1 MRVEY
6 DRETDTLTI
15 TFRNERILESDE
27 LRPGLIAD
35 LGYDGALV
43 RLEVL
48 QASQVVEKTSEM
60 QFAIAA

>member
-15 TFRNERILESDE
+15 TFRNERIRESDE

-48 QASQVVEKTSEM
+48 QASEIVENTREM

>member
-6 DRETDTLTI
+6 DPKTDTLTI
-15 TFRNERILESDE
+15 TFRNERIRESDE

-48 QASQVVEKTSEM
+48 QASQIVENTREM